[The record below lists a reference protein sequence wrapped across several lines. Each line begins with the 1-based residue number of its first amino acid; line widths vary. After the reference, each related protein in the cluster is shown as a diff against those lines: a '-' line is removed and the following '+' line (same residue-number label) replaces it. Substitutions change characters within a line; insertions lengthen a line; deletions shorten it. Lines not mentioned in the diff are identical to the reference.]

1 MGKKV
6 VLNINDKDLITNF
19 SNYLNNQLAAC
30 LRNNK
35 DVIFLCIGTDRSTG
49 DSLGPLIGYKL
60 KTLIKDKFL
69 ILGDLENPV
78 HAKNLRET
86 IAFIKNNY
94 KNPFII
100 AIDACLGSIK
110 NVGNIV
116 IENEPLLPGSAM
128 NKNLPCVGDLSITA
142 IVNVCGPFD
151 FIVLQS
157 TRLYNVM
164 HLADIISRCIYLSI
178 LRISK
183 ENDSIYNNSS
193 YYTDLE

>member
-1 MGKKV
+1 M
-6 VLNINDKDLITNF
+6 ITNF